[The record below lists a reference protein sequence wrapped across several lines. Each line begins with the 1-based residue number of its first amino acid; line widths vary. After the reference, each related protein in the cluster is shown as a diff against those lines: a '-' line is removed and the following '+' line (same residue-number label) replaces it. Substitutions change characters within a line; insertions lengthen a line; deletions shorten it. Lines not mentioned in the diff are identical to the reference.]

1 MFCEKIKGLAV
12 SVSII
17 SYMWYVPGVKGGFQ
31 LAAQGRGFLVYSA
44 ASAPSV
50 NVRDLRPLATVVSP
64 A

>member
-17 SYMWYVPGVKGGFQ
+17 PYMWYVPGVKGGFQ

-50 NVRDLRPLATVVSP
+50 GDLRPLVTVVSP